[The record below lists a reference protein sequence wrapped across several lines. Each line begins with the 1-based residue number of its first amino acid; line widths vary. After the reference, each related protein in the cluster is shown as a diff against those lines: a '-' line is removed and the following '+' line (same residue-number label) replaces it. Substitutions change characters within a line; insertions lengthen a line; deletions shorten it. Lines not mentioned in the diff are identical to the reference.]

1 METGTDG
8 RFYDWHYD
16 YNHNGMLEMNEL
28 MDYEDTT
35 FGSDDSGYS
44 VRGRSFSTSD
54 NGWDAL
60 GRLVCGILG
69 PCLIIG
75 GFFVCVLAP
84 PVGAF
89 IMFIGYWMKD
99 KV

>member
-28 MDYEDTT
+28 MDYEDIT

-44 VRGRSFSTSD
+44 VRGRSFRTSD

-75 GFFVCVLAP
+75 GFLSA
-84 PVGAF
+84 
-89 IMFIGYWMKD
+89 YLLLL
-99 KV
+99 